1 MSDGTVEPLW
11 IDIHAHLFNGFDLP
25 VGAFMRNAYRPT
37 RKPAIDRAIGALLEC
52 FATPS
57 PPPGQDIHRI
67 VCWLL
72 AGGADIATD
81 ALAPETPPHDFLWAR
96 AWRYTRMFNQARIK
110 RTTMLANLDHLC
122 SEVVVGCADTYP
134 IDLYVP
140 LCVDLESGA
149 GGEARATPLQ
159 QFEVMEWLSSA
170 SLLGRIPG
178 FDGVV
183 LPMVG
188 FDPRRDGD
196 WARSS
201 FRAVQDRVRR
211 GAAIGVKLYPP
222 MGFRPLGNERAVDA
236 RLHELYEWCVDERVP
251 IVAHCSPANAVR
263 GADDAAH
270 PHGWRPVLERYPT
283 LHLGL
288 AHAGGIEKT
297 GWSSAAL
304 DLVRDFLHDGH
315 VYADV
320 SNHDHIG
327 RGRQFL
333 EEVAAK
339 ACHTGWGFTGRL
351 MFGTDFW
358 FLYMHRDIEHFLSD
372 YARDIV
378 GLLAM
383 HGIHERVQGGAA
395 QEFLGFHD
403 LHHPNRIRVEQRVE
417 LLRRVWGEAGPG
429 PMSLTRLLTV
439 PSEAALPA
447 KSRYAGR

>member
-1 MSDGTVEPLW
+1 
-11 IDIHAHLFNGFDLP
+11 
-25 VGAFMRNAYRPT
+25 
-37 RKPAIDRAIGALLEC
+37 
-52 FATPS
+52 
-57 PPPGQDIHRI
+57 
-67 VCWLL
+67 
-72 AGGADIATD
+72 
-81 ALAPETPPHDFLWAR
+81 
-96 AWRYTRMFNQARIK
+96 
-110 RTTMLANLDHLC
+110 MLANLDHLC

-159 QFEVMEWLSSA
+159 QFEVMEWLSNA

-188 FDPRRDGD
+188 FDPRRDCD
-196 WARSS
+196 LARSS

-288 AHAGGIEKT
+288 AHAGGIDKS

-372 YARDIV
+372 YASRHRRS
-378 GLLAM
+378 AR
-383 HGIHERVQGGAA
+383 HAR
-395 QEFLGFHD
+395 
-403 LHHPNRIRVEQRVE
+403 HPR
-417 LLRRVWGEAGPG
+417 AGPG
-429 PMSLTRLLTV
+429 RRGTGV
-439 PSEAALPA
+439 PRVPRSAPPEPHPRRAARRTA
-447 KSRYAGR
+447 AAGVGRGGPGSDEPDPSADGAV